1 MSRVVLSDAAFLTLR
16 RVLAR
21 TAGLVFDE
29 SRRESIAF
37 SVAERLHATGLSSVA
52 DYLALVDGRGGDP
65 VERQRLVDAVTIQ
78 ETHFFRNPPQVRAL
92 RQTVLPGL
100 ADHAQQAGRA
110 LRVWSAGCSTGEEPY
125 SLAMLLREV
134 APTARADVL
143 ATDVSERALAAARRA
158 VYGRRAVQMATP
170 DQLGRFFVE
179 HGNGTYGV
187 RPAVSELVRF
197 AHHNLVTDLP
207 PYAEGEV
214 DLVLCRNVTI
224 YFGRDTTRELVR
236 RFARVLRP
244 GGFLFLGH
252 SETLWRVSQ
261 EFGLVTLGTGDS
273 AAFVYRRLPADRTH
287 KVDERRS
294 VLPDR
299 RTGSDPTP
307 SAGPDRRRGLRRLP
321 ALVDLTVGESVAA
334 LPEAVDPVA
343 LPTDG
348 IEAARSAL
356 QCGRYEQAAELAALV
371 AADAPLLADAHY
383 LRGVALASLGRDPE
397 ALTDL
402 RKAVYLEP
410 SDGFAHFLLAGVLG
424 RLGDPLAAA
433 REYAAAADTLGRRPG
448 DTTAPELGGRSVDEL
463 RALCLRLS
471 RVDP

>member
-1 MSRVVLSDAAFLTLR
+1 MSRIVLDDAAFLTLR
-16 RVLAR
+16 RVLAT
-21 TAGLVFDE
+21 TAGLVFDD
-29 SRRESIAF
+29 SRRESMAV
-37 SVAERLHATGLSSVA
+37 SVAERLQANGLSSVP
-52 DYLALVDGRGGDP
+52 DYLGLVDGPASDP

-92 RQTVLPGL
+92 RHTVLPEL
-100 ADHAQQAGRA
+100 VDHAEQAGRP

-125 SLAMLLREV
+125 SLAMLLREA
-134 APTARADVL
+134 APTASADVL
-143 ATDVSERALAAARRA
+143 ATDVSQRALAAARRA

-179 HGNGTYGV
+179 HGDGSYGV
-187 RPAVSELVRF
+187 RQTVSELVRF
-197 AHHNLVTDLP
+197 AHHNLVTGLP
-207 PYAEGEV
+207 PYAEGQV

-224 YFGRDTTRELVR
+224 YFGRDTTRELMR

-244 GGFLFLGH
+244 GGYLFLGH
-252 SETLWRVSQ
+252 SETLWRVSE

-273 AAFVYRRLPADRTH
+273 AAFVYRRLPVGD
-287 KVDERRS
+287 DGERRS

-299 RTGSDPTP
+299 RTGMDPTP
-307 SAGPDRRRGLRRLP
+307 SAGPDRRRTLRRLP
-321 ALVDLTVGESVAA
+321 AVVDLTLSEPSEQPAA
-334 LPEAVDPVA
+334 VTP
-343 LPTDG
+343 PTDG
-348 IEAARSAL
+348 LEAARSAL

-383 LRGVALASLGRDPE
+383 LRGVALASLGRDTD

-410 SDGFAHFLLAGVLG
+410 SDGFAHFLLAGVLS
-424 RLGDPLAAA
+424 RLGDQLAAR

-471 RVDP
+471 RADP